1 MQAMFTYSDECVTLT
16 CLSDSDKKKEVLM
29 VKRDRLRRFTAAF
42 MASCLAM
49 GSIILPAISSY
60 ANDTNVVVGTSIQSE
75 TETTDNAVQKAS
87 TIDADKEIHT
97 VTDTGYKSDGDEEQ
111 NGYDEN
117 LDNITEP
124 GKGYREVED
133 DSIGDPA
140 MLNVS
145 DNGEV
150 SADRAVS
157 YPSSYKTAN
166 LPAIRNQ
173 GGYGVCWAFSTI
185 SLLEINL
192 LKNKLVSDDIDLSE
206 FHLVNFT
213 YNNVT
218 DPLGGSAGDTTTFL
232 RSSNSVTQNG
242 GDIRMAFNSLMDW
255 EGAVDETLVP
265 YTAEV
270 ASTINT
276 TGLSDDLARKNTK
289 IHLQN
294 YYKVNMTNQTDVKQ
308 AITDY
313 GALSI
318 SYYAYGGHSSNKYY
332 NSSTAGYYCY
342 DSNTGTNHA
351 VTVVGWDDNYSKDN
365 FPTEPEGDGAWIVRN
380 SWGSYF
386 GENGYFYLS
395 YYDKSTKVEGY
406 AVEAQT
412 SDNYDNNYQYDG
424 TGWFSYMGYSGYG
437 GTNKYANVF
446 TAKANESK
454 AENIE
459 AVSFEDYSSAG
470 CKYNISIYTNL
481 TDVSDPESGTLEC
494 TQSGQTTF
502 DGAYTIKLNNPVYV
516 EDGTTFSV
524 VVELISSTNNG
535 PYMVSDT
542 TYNGSWFSCES
553 AALENQSYIYR
564 PYDRSW
570 VDYGKR
576 ENKNFRIKAYTDN
589 SDIKTVAVESVSLD
603 KTEAVLK
610 EKETV
615 KLNATVL
622 PENADNKNVH
632 FTSDNDA
639 VAAVD
644 DNGLVTALSSGEAVI
659 TVITEDGKK
668 TAKCKITVEKE
679 IIQLKTITIT
689 NAPAELEKG
698 AQVQLGIK
706 YIPDNTTQSKSV
718 EWKTSDASVA
728 VVSSTG
734 LVTAKKTGT
743 VTITAVSK
751 ADSSIQS
758 KVTIKVLS
766 HITDV
771 TVTGPSGTL
780 YTDTKYKFT
789 AKITPDDTTDNKT
802 VIWSV
807 SDSNIAQIAKDGT
820 LSFKK
825 AGTVDVIATVKA
837 TSSNTVIKKLTVTG
851 VKRVINVSSVALD
864 KTTVNLKKEET
875 VKLNATIAPADAD
888 NKEVTY
894 TSSNSAV
901 AKVDNTGLVT
911 ALSSGEAVIT
921 VTTKDGSKTASCK
934 VTVAKD
940 IINLTGIQI
949 TNAPA
954 ELEKGAKV
962 QLGIKYIPDNTTQ
975 SKSVEWKSSDTS
987 VAVVSSTGL
996 VTAKKTGTVTI
1007 TAVSKE
1013 SLKSSAVTIKVLS
1026 HITDVT
1032 VTGPSGTLYTD
1043 TKYKFTAKI
1052 TPDDT
1057 TDNKTVIWSVSD
1069 SNIAQIA
1076 KDGTLSFK
1084 KAGTVDVI
1092 ATVKATSSNTVIK
1105 KLTVTGVKRVINV
1118 SSVALDKTTVNL
1130 KKEETVKLNATIAP
1144 ADADNKEVTY
1154 TSSNSAVAKVDNT
1167 GLVTA
1172 LSSGE
1177 AVITVTTKDGSKTAS
1192 CKVTVAK
1199 EIEPLAITV
1208 TSKISGND
1216 YTFTANATGG
1226 NKDYTYKFIVYN
1238 RTTNSWGLVQSFGT
1252 ANTCVWKKGSVGVR
1266 DFYVDVKDSNGT
1278 VVRSR
1283 AMTITINTEITPKP
1297 VITSSASEVKVGD
1310 KITLKVSSGD
1320 STCSYKVIVYNKSTN
1335 QWGKIQD
1342 FGKNTTINWTA
1353 GSVGDREFYVDVKDA
1368 KGKVTRSKAV
1378 QVKVASRI
1386 IINTNVTNTNGTY
1399 TFTASVP
1406 GTTKFTYKFIVY
1418 NKTTKHWGLVQNFS
1432 NKNVCTWKAG
1442 SVGDRVFYID
1452 VKDAEGKVTRSA
1464 PINVNIR

>member
-16 CLSDSDKKKEVLM
+16 CLSDSDKKKEVHM

-270 ASTINT
+270 AGTINT

-318 SYYAYGGHSSNKYY
+318 SYYAYGGSSSNKYY

-542 TYNGSWFSCES
+542 TYNGSWFNCES

-639 VAAVD
+639 VATVD

-807 SDSNIAQIAKDGT
+807 SDSNIAQIATDGT
-820 LSFKK
+820 LIFKK

-864 KTTVNLKKEET
+864 KATVNLKKGET

-911 ALSSGEAVIT
+911 A
-921 VTTKDGSKTASCK
+921 
-934 VTVAKD
+934 
-940 IINLTGIQI
+940 
-949 TNAPA
+949 
-954 ELEKGAKV
+954 
-962 QLGIKYIPDNTTQ
+962 
-975 SKSVEWKSSDTS
+975 
-987 VAVVSSTGL
+987 
-996 VTAKKTGTVTI
+996 
-1007 TAVSKE
+1007 
-1013 SLKSSAVTIKVLS
+1013 
-1026 HITDVT
+1026 
-1032 VTGPSGTLYTD
+1032 
-1043 TKYKFTAKI
+1043 
-1052 TPDDT
+1052 
-1057 TDNKTVIWSVSD
+1057 
-1069 SNIAQIA
+1069 IA
-1076 KDGTLSFK
+1076 
-1084 KAGTVDVI
+1084 
-1092 ATVKATSSNTVIK
+1092 
-1105 KLTVTGVKRVINV
+1105 
-1118 SSVALDKTTVNL
+1118 
-1130 KKEETVKLNATIAP
+1130 
-1144 ADADNKEVTY
+1144 
-1154 TSSNSAVAKVDNT
+1154 
-1167 GLVTA
+1167 
-1172 LSSGE
+1172 SGE

-1199 EIEPLAITV
+1199 ETEPLAITV

-1238 RTTNSWGLVQSFGT
+1238 RTTNSWGLVQAFGT
-1252 ANTCVWKKGSVGVR
+1252 ANTCVWKKGSAGVR

>member
-16 CLSDSDKKKEVLM
+16 CLSDSEKKKEVHM

-133 DSIGDPA
+133 NSIGDPA

-166 LPAIRNQ
+166 LPAIRDQ

-270 ASTINT
+270 AGTINT

-318 SYYAYGGHSSNKYY
+318 SYYAYGGDASNKYY

-365 FPTEPEGDGAWIVRN
+365 FPTKPEGDGAWIVRN

-395 YYDKSTKVEGY
+395 YYDKSTRVEGY

-481 TDVSDPESGTLEC
+481 TDVLDPESGMLEC
-494 TQSGQTTF
+494 TQSGHTTF

-542 TYNGSWFSCES
+542 TYNGGWFSCES

-564 PYDRSW
+564 PYDSSW
-570 VDYGKR
+570 VDYGKK
-576 ENKNFRIKAYTDN
+576 ENKNFRIKAYTDD

-610 EKETV
+610 ENETV

-639 VAAVD
+639 VATVD
-644 DNGLVTALSSGEAVI
+644 DNGLVTALSSGETVI

-789 AKITPDDTTDNKT
+789 AKITPDDTTDNKA

-807 SDSNIAQIAKDGT
+807 SDSNIAQIATDGT

-837 TSSNTVIKKLTVTG
+837 TSSNTIIKKLTVTG
-851 VKRVINVSSVALD
+851 VKRVINVRSVALD
-864 KTTVNLKKEET
+864 KTTVNLKKGET
-875 VKLNATIAPADAD
+875 VKLNATVAPADAD

-911 ALSSGEAVIT
+911 A
-921 VTTKDGSKTASCK
+921 
-934 VTVAKD
+934 
-940 IINLTGIQI
+940 
-949 TNAPA
+949 
-954 ELEKGAKV
+954 
-962 QLGIKYIPDNTTQ
+962 
-975 SKSVEWKSSDTS
+975 
-987 VAVVSSTGL
+987 
-996 VTAKKTGTVTI
+996 
-1007 TAVSKE
+1007 
-1013 SLKSSAVTIKVLS
+1013 
-1026 HITDVT
+1026 
-1032 VTGPSGTLYTD
+1032 
-1043 TKYKFTAKI
+1043 
-1052 TPDDT
+1052 
-1057 TDNKTVIWSVSD
+1057 
-1069 SNIAQIA
+1069 
-1076 KDGTLSFK
+1076 
-1084 KAGTVDVI
+1084 
-1092 ATVKATSSNTVIK
+1092 
-1105 KLTVTGVKRVINV
+1105 
-1118 SSVALDKTTVNL
+1118 
-1130 KKEETVKLNATIAP
+1130 IAP
-1144 ADADNKEVTY
+1144 GD
-1154 TSSNSAVAKVDNT
+1154 
-1167 GLVTA
+1167 
-1172 LSSGE
+1172 

-1199 EIEPLAITV
+1199 ETEPLAITV

-1238 RTTNSWGLVQSFGT
+1238 RTTNSWGLVQAFGT

-1378 QVKVASRI
+1378 QVKVASKI

>member
-1 MQAMFTYSDECVTLT
+1 MFTYSDECVTLT
-16 CLSDSDKKKEVLM
+16 CLSDSEKKKEVHM

-75 TETTDNAVQKAS
+75 KETTDNAVQKAS
-87 TIDADKEIHT
+87 TIDD
-97 VTDTGYKSDGDEEQ
+97 
-111 NGYDEN
+111 
-117 LDNITEP
+117 ITEP

-270 ASTINT
+270 AGTINT

-318 SYYAYGGHSSNKYY
+318 SYYAYGGSSSNKYY

-446 TAKANESK
+446 TAKSNESK

-542 TYNGSWFSCES
+542 TYNGSWFNCES

-639 VAAVD
+639 VATVD

-789 AKITPDDTTDNKT
+789 AKITPDDTTDNRT

-820 LSFKK
+820 LIFKK

-864 KTTVNLKKEET
+864 KTTVNLKKGET
-875 VKLNATIAPADAD
+875 VKLNAT
-888 NKEVTY
+888 V
-894 TSSNSAV
+894 
-901 AKVDNTGLVT
+901 
-911 ALSSGEAVIT
+911 
-921 VTTKDGSKTASCK
+921 
-934 VTVAKD
+934 
-940 IINLTGIQI
+940 
-949 TNAPA
+949 
-954 ELEKGAKV
+954 
-962 QLGIKYIPDNTTQ
+962 
-975 SKSVEWKSSDTS
+975 
-987 VAVVSSTGL
+987 
-996 VTAKKTGTVTI
+996 
-1007 TAVSKE
+1007 
-1013 SLKSSAVTIKVLS
+1013 
-1026 HITDVT
+1026 
-1032 VTGPSGTLYTD
+1032 
-1043 TKYKFTAKI
+1043 
-1052 TPDDT
+1052 
-1057 TDNKTVIWSVSD
+1057 
-1069 SNIAQIA
+1069 
-1076 KDGTLSFK
+1076 
-1084 KAGTVDVI
+1084 
-1092 ATVKATSSNTVIK
+1092 
-1105 KLTVTGVKRVINV
+1105 
-1118 SSVALDKTTVNL
+1118 
-1130 KKEETVKLNATIAP
+1130 AP

-1199 EIEPLAITV
+1199 ETEPLAITV

-1238 RTTNSWGLVQSFGT
+1238 RTTNSWGLVQAFGT

-1386 IINTNVTNTNGTY
+1386 IINTNVTNTNVTNTNGTY

>member
-807 SDSNIAQIAKDGT
+807 SDSNIAQIATDGT

-864 KTTVNLKKEET
+864 KTTVNLKKGET
-875 VKLNATIAPADAD
+875 VKLNAT
-888 NKEVTY
+888 V
-894 TSSNSAV
+894 
-901 AKVDNTGLVT
+901 
-911 ALSSGEAVIT
+911 
-921 VTTKDGSKTASCK
+921 
-934 VTVAKD
+934 
-940 IINLTGIQI
+940 
-949 TNAPA
+949 
-954 ELEKGAKV
+954 
-962 QLGIKYIPDNTTQ
+962 
-975 SKSVEWKSSDTS
+975 
-987 VAVVSSTGL
+987 
-996 VTAKKTGTVTI
+996 
-1007 TAVSKE
+1007 
-1013 SLKSSAVTIKVLS
+1013 
-1026 HITDVT
+1026 
-1032 VTGPSGTLYTD
+1032 
-1043 TKYKFTAKI
+1043 
-1052 TPDDT
+1052 
-1057 TDNKTVIWSVSD
+1057 
-1069 SNIAQIA
+1069 
-1076 KDGTLSFK
+1076 
-1084 KAGTVDVI
+1084 
-1092 ATVKATSSNTVIK
+1092 
-1105 KLTVTGVKRVINV
+1105 
-1118 SSVALDKTTVNL
+1118 
-1130 KKEETVKLNATIAP
+1130 AP

-1278 VVRSR
+1278 VVRSK
-1283 AMTITINTEITPKP
+1283 AMTVTINTQITPKP

-1310 KITLKVSSGD
+1310 KITLKVSSVD

-1406 GTTKFTYKFIVY
+1406 GTTRFTYKFIVY

>member
-1 MQAMFTYSDECVTLT
+1 MQAMFTHSDECVTLT

-111 NGYDEN
+111 NGYDES

-150 SADRAVS
+150 SADRTVS

-218 DPLGGSAGDTTTFL
+218 DPLGGSVGDTTTFL

-265 YTAEV
+265 NTAEV
-270 ASTINT
+270 AGTINT

-318 SYYAYGGHSSNKYY
+318 SYYAYGGSSSNKYY

-564 PYDRSW
+564 PYDSSW

-639 VAAVD
+639 VATVD

-668 TAKCKITVEKE
+668 TAQCKITVEKE

-689 NAPAELEKG
+689 NAPEELEKG

-807 SDSNIAQIAKDGT
+807 SDSNIAQIATDGT

-864 KTTVNLKKEET
+864 KTTVNLKKGET

-911 ALSSGEAVIT
+911 A
-921 VTTKDGSKTASCK
+921 
-934 VTVAKD
+934 
-940 IINLTGIQI
+940 
-949 TNAPA
+949 
-954 ELEKGAKV
+954 
-962 QLGIKYIPDNTTQ
+962 
-975 SKSVEWKSSDTS
+975 
-987 VAVVSSTGL
+987 
-996 VTAKKTGTVTI
+996 
-1007 TAVSKE
+1007 
-1013 SLKSSAVTIKVLS
+1013 
-1026 HITDVT
+1026 
-1032 VTGPSGTLYTD
+1032 
-1043 TKYKFTAKI
+1043 
-1052 TPDDT
+1052 
-1057 TDNKTVIWSVSD
+1057 
-1069 SNIAQIA
+1069 IA
-1076 KDGTLSFK
+1076 
-1084 KAGTVDVI
+1084 
-1092 ATVKATSSNTVIK
+1092 
-1105 KLTVTGVKRVINV
+1105 
-1118 SSVALDKTTVNL
+1118 
-1130 KKEETVKLNATIAP
+1130 
-1144 ADADNKEVTY
+1144 
-1154 TSSNSAVAKVDNT
+1154 
-1167 GLVTA
+1167 
-1172 LSSGE
+1172 SGE

-1199 EIEPLAITV
+1199 ETEPLAITV

-1238 RTTNSWGLVQSFGT
+1238 RTTNSWGLVQAFGT

>member
-1 MQAMFTYSDECVTLT
+1 MFTYNHECSHECVTLT
-16 CLSDSDKKKEVLM
+16 CLSDSDKKKEVHM

-87 TIDADKEIHT
+87 TIDD
-97 VTDTGYKSDGDEEQ
+97 
-111 NGYDEN
+111 
-117 LDNITEP
+117 ITEP

-318 SYYAYGGHSSNKYY
+318 SYYAYGGSSSNKYY

-365 FPTEPEGDGAWIVRN
+365 FPTKPEGDGAWIVRN

-395 YYDKSTKVEGY
+395 YYDKSTRVEGY

-564 PYDRSW
+564 PYDSSW

-639 VAAVD
+639 VATVD

-718 EWKTSDASVA
+718 EWKSSDASVA

-807 SDSNIAQIAKDGT
+807 SDSNIAQIATDGT

-837 TSSNTVIKKLTVTG
+837 TSTNTVIKKLTVTG

-864 KTTVNLKKEET
+864 KTTVNLKKGET
-875 VKLNATIAPADAD
+875 VKLNATVAPADAD

-911 ALSSGEAVIT
+911 AVSSGEAVIT
-921 VTTKDGSKTASCK
+921 VTTKDGSKTA
-934 VTVAKD
+934 T
-940 IINLTGIQI
+940 
-949 TNAPA
+949 
-954 ELEKGAKV
+954 
-962 QLGIKYIPDNTTQ
+962 
-975 SKSVEWKSSDTS
+975 
-987 VAVVSSTGL
+987 
-996 VTAKKTGTVTI
+996 
-1007 TAVSKE
+1007 
-1013 SLKSSAVTIKVLS
+1013 
-1026 HITDVT
+1026 
-1032 VTGPSGTLYTD
+1032 
-1043 TKYKFTAKI
+1043 
-1052 TPDDT
+1052 
-1057 TDNKTVIWSVSD
+1057 
-1069 SNIAQIA
+1069 
-1076 KDGTLSFK
+1076 
-1084 KAGTVDVI
+1084 
-1092 ATVKATSSNTVIK
+1092 
-1105 KLTVTGVKRVINV
+1105 
-1118 SSVALDKTTVNL
+1118 
-1130 KKEETVKLNATIAP
+1130 
-1144 ADADNKEVTY
+1144 
-1154 TSSNSAVAKVDNT
+1154 
-1167 GLVTA
+1167 
-1172 LSSGE
+1172 
-1177 AVITVTTKDGSKTAS
+1177 

-1199 EIEPLAITV
+1199 ETEPLAITV

-1238 RTTNSWGLVQSFGT
+1238 RTTNSWGLVQAFGT

-1310 KITLKVSSGD
+1310 KITLKVSSRD

>member
-75 TETTDNAVQKAS
+75 TEATDNAVQKTS

-111 NGYDEN
+111 NGYDES

-270 ASTINT
+270 AGTINT

-318 SYYAYGGHSSNKYY
+318 SYYAYGGDASNKYY

-542 TYNGSWFSCES
+542 TYNGSWFNCES

-564 PYDRSW
+564 PYDSSW

-639 VAAVD
+639 VATVD
-644 DNGLVTALSSGEAVI
+644 DN
-659 TVITEDGKK
+659 
-668 TAKCKITVEKE
+668 
-679 IIQLKTITIT
+679 
-689 NAPAELEKG
+689 
-698 AQVQLGIK
+698 
-706 YIPDNTTQSKSV
+706 
-718 EWKTSDASVA
+718 
-728 VVSSTG
+728 
-734 LVTAKKTGT
+734 
-743 VTITAVSK
+743 
-751 ADSSIQS
+751 
-758 KVTIKVLS
+758 
-766 HITDV
+766 
-771 TVTGPSGTL
+771 
-780 YTDTKYKFT
+780 
-789 AKITPDDTTDNKT
+789 
-802 VIWSV
+802 
-807 SDSNIAQIAKDGT
+807 
-820 LSFKK
+820 
-825 AGTVDVIATVKA
+825 
-837 TSSNTVIKKLTVTG
+837 
-851 VKRVINVSSVALD
+851 
-864 KTTVNLKKEET
+864 
-875 VKLNATIAPADAD
+875 
-888 NKEVTY
+888 
-894 TSSNSAV
+894 
-901 AKVDNTGLVT
+901 
-911 ALSSGEAVIT
+911 
-921 VTTKDGSKTASCK
+921 
-934 VTVAKD
+934 
-940 IINLTGIQI
+940 
-949 TNAPA
+949 
-954 ELEKGAKV
+954 
-962 QLGIKYIPDNTTQ
+962 
-975 SKSVEWKSSDTS
+975 
-987 VAVVSSTGL
+987 
-996 VTAKKTGTVTI
+996 
-1007 TAVSKE
+1007 
-1013 SLKSSAVTIKVLS
+1013 
-1026 HITDVT
+1026 
-1032 VTGPSGTLYTD
+1032 
-1043 TKYKFTAKI
+1043 
-1052 TPDDT
+1052 
-1057 TDNKTVIWSVSD
+1057 
-1069 SNIAQIA
+1069 
-1076 KDGTLSFK
+1076 
-1084 KAGTVDVI
+1084 
-1092 ATVKATSSNTVIK
+1092 
-1105 KLTVTGVKRVINV
+1105 
-1118 SSVALDKTTVNL
+1118 
-1130 KKEETVKLNATIAP
+1130 
-1144 ADADNKEVTY
+1144 
-1154 TSSNSAVAKVDNT
+1154 

-1199 EIEPLAITV
+1199 ETEPLAITV

-1238 RTTNSWGLVQSFGT
+1238 RTTNSWGLVQAFGT
-1252 ANTCVWKKGSVGVR
+1252 SNTCVWKKGSVGVR

>member
-16 CLSDSDKKKEVLM
+16 CLSDSDKKKEVHM

-49 GSIILPAISSY
+49 GSIVLPAISSY

-111 NGYDEN
+111 NEYDES

-270 ASTINT
+270 AGTINT

-318 SYYAYGGHSSNKYY
+318 SYYAYGGSSSNKYY

-494 TQSGQTTF
+494 TQNGQTTF

-542 TYNGSWFSCES
+542 TYNGSWFNCES

-639 VAAVD
+639 VATVD

-668 TAKCKITVEKE
+668 TAQCKITVEKE

-789 AKITPDDTTDNKT
+789 AKITPDDTTDNKA

-807 SDSNIAQIAKDGT
+807 SDSNIAQIATDGT

-837 TSSNTVIKKLTVTG
+837 TSSNTIIKKLTVTG

-864 KTTVNLKKEET
+864 KATVNLKKGET

-911 ALSSGEAVIT
+911 A
-921 VTTKDGSKTASCK
+921 
-934 VTVAKD
+934 
-940 IINLTGIQI
+940 
-949 TNAPA
+949 
-954 ELEKGAKV
+954 
-962 QLGIKYIPDNTTQ
+962 
-975 SKSVEWKSSDTS
+975 
-987 VAVVSSTGL
+987 
-996 VTAKKTGTVTI
+996 
-1007 TAVSKE
+1007 
-1013 SLKSSAVTIKVLS
+1013 
-1026 HITDVT
+1026 
-1032 VTGPSGTLYTD
+1032 
-1043 TKYKFTAKI
+1043 
-1052 TPDDT
+1052 
-1057 TDNKTVIWSVSD
+1057 
-1069 SNIAQIA
+1069 IA
-1076 KDGTLSFK
+1076 
-1084 KAGTVDVI
+1084 
-1092 ATVKATSSNTVIK
+1092 
-1105 KLTVTGVKRVINV
+1105 
-1118 SSVALDKTTVNL
+1118 
-1130 KKEETVKLNATIAP
+1130 
-1144 ADADNKEVTY
+1144 
-1154 TSSNSAVAKVDNT
+1154 
-1167 GLVTA
+1167 
-1172 LSSGE
+1172 SGE

-1199 EIEPLAITV
+1199 ETEPLAITV

-1238 RTTNSWGLVQSFGT
+1238 RTTNSWGLVQAFGT

-1418 NKTTKHWGLVQNFS
+1418 NKTTKHWGLVQSFS

>member
-1 MQAMFTYSDECVTLT
+1 
-16 CLSDSDKKKEVLM
+16 M

-111 NGYDEN
+111 NGYDES

-133 DSIGDPA
+133 DSIGGPA

-185 SLLEINL
+185 SLLEINI

-270 ASTINT
+270 AGTINT

-481 TDVSDPESGTLEC
+481 TDASDPESGTLEC

-706 YIPDNTTQSKSV
+706 YIPDNTTQAKSV

-734 LVTAKKTGT
+734 LVTAKRTGT

-780 YTDTKYKFT
+780 YTDAKYKFT

-807 SDSNIAQIAKDGT
+807 SDSNIAQIATDGT

-837 TSSNTVIKKLTVTG
+837 TLSNTVIKKLTVTG

-864 KTTVNLKKEET
+864 KTTVNLKKGET
-875 VKLNATIAPADAD
+875 VKLNATVAPADAD

-934 VTVAKD
+934 V
-940 IINLTGIQI
+940 
-949 TNAPA
+949 
-954 ELEKGAKV
+954 
-962 QLGIKYIPDNTTQ
+962 
-975 SKSVEWKSSDTS
+975 
-987 VAVVSSTGL
+987 
-996 VTAKKTGTVTI
+996 
-1007 TAVSKE
+1007 
-1013 SLKSSAVTIKVLS
+1013 
-1026 HITDVT
+1026 
-1032 VTGPSGTLYTD
+1032 
-1043 TKYKFTAKI
+1043 
-1052 TPDDT
+1052 
-1057 TDNKTVIWSVSD
+1057 
-1069 SNIAQIA
+1069 
-1076 KDGTLSFK
+1076 
-1084 KAGTVDVI
+1084 
-1092 ATVKATSSNTVIK
+1092 
-1105 KLTVTGVKRVINV
+1105 
-1118 SSVALDKTTVNL
+1118 
-1130 KKEETVKLNATIAP
+1130 
-1144 ADADNKEVTY
+1144 
-1154 TSSNSAVAKVDNT
+1154 AVAKET
-1167 GLVTA
+1167 
-1172 LSSGE
+1172 
-1177 AVITVTTKDGSKTAS
+1177 
-1192 CKVTVAK
+1192 
-1199 EIEPLAITV
+1199 EPLAITV

-1238 RTTNSWGLVQSFGT
+1238 RTTNSWGLVQAFGT

-1278 VVRSR
+1278 VVRSK
-1283 AMTITINTEITPKP
+1283 AMTVTINTQITPKP

-1406 GTTKFTYKFIVY
+1406 GTTRFTYKFIVY

>member
-16 CLSDSDKKKEVLM
+16 CLSDSDKKKEVHM

-270 ASTINT
+270 AGTINT

-318 SYYAYGGHSSNKYY
+318 SYYAYGGSSSNKYY

-542 TYNGSWFSCES
+542 TYNGSWFNCES

-639 VAAVD
+639 VATVD

-807 SDSNIAQIAKDGT
+807 SDSNIAQIATDGT

-837 TSSNTVIKKLTVTG
+837 TSSNTIIKKLTVTG

-864 KTTVNLKKEET
+864 KATVNLKKGET

-911 ALSSGEAVIT
+911 A
-921 VTTKDGSKTASCK
+921 
-934 VTVAKD
+934 
-940 IINLTGIQI
+940 
-949 TNAPA
+949 
-954 ELEKGAKV
+954 
-962 QLGIKYIPDNTTQ
+962 
-975 SKSVEWKSSDTS
+975 
-987 VAVVSSTGL
+987 
-996 VTAKKTGTVTI
+996 
-1007 TAVSKE
+1007 
-1013 SLKSSAVTIKVLS
+1013 
-1026 HITDVT
+1026 
-1032 VTGPSGTLYTD
+1032 
-1043 TKYKFTAKI
+1043 
-1052 TPDDT
+1052 
-1057 TDNKTVIWSVSD
+1057 
-1069 SNIAQIA
+1069 IA
-1076 KDGTLSFK
+1076 
-1084 KAGTVDVI
+1084 
-1092 ATVKATSSNTVIK
+1092 
-1105 KLTVTGVKRVINV
+1105 
-1118 SSVALDKTTVNL
+1118 
-1130 KKEETVKLNATIAP
+1130 
-1144 ADADNKEVTY
+1144 
-1154 TSSNSAVAKVDNT
+1154 
-1167 GLVTA
+1167 
-1172 LSSGE
+1172 SGE

-1199 EIEPLAITV
+1199 ETEPLAITV

-1238 RTTNSWGLVQSFGT
+1238 RTTNSWGLVQAFGT

>member
-1 MQAMFTYSDECVTLT
+1 
-16 CLSDSDKKKEVLM
+16 M

-111 NGYDEN
+111 NGYDES

-157 YPSSYKTAN
+157 YPSAYKTAN

-270 ASTINT
+270 AGTINT

-365 FPTEPEGDGAWIVRN
+365 FPTKPEGDGAWIVRN

-807 SDSNIAQIAKDGT
+807 SDSNIAQIATDGT

-864 KTTVNLKKEET
+864 KTTVNLKKGET
-875 VKLNATIAPADAD
+875 VKLNATVAPADAD

-934 VTVAKD
+934 V
-940 IINLTGIQI
+940 
-949 TNAPA
+949 
-954 ELEKGAKV
+954 
-962 QLGIKYIPDNTTQ
+962 
-975 SKSVEWKSSDTS
+975 
-987 VAVVSSTGL
+987 
-996 VTAKKTGTVTI
+996 
-1007 TAVSKE
+1007 
-1013 SLKSSAVTIKVLS
+1013 
-1026 HITDVT
+1026 
-1032 VTGPSGTLYTD
+1032 
-1043 TKYKFTAKI
+1043 
-1052 TPDDT
+1052 
-1057 TDNKTVIWSVSD
+1057 
-1069 SNIAQIA
+1069 
-1076 KDGTLSFK
+1076 
-1084 KAGTVDVI
+1084 
-1092 ATVKATSSNTVIK
+1092 
-1105 KLTVTGVKRVINV
+1105 
-1118 SSVALDKTTVNL
+1118 
-1130 KKEETVKLNATIAP
+1130 
-1144 ADADNKEVTY
+1144 
-1154 TSSNSAVAKVDNT
+1154 AVAKET
-1167 GLVTA
+1167 
-1172 LSSGE
+1172 
-1177 AVITVTTKDGSKTAS
+1177 
-1192 CKVTVAK
+1192 
-1199 EIEPLAITV
+1199 EPLAITV

-1238 RTTNSWGLVQSFGT
+1238 RTTNSWGLVQAFGT

-1278 VVRSR
+1278 VVRSK
-1283 AMTITINTEITPKP
+1283 AMTVTINTQITPKP

-1406 GTTKFTYKFIVY
+1406 GTTRFTYKFIVY

>member
-29 VKRDRLRRFTAAF
+29 VKRDRLRKFTAAF

-49 GSIILPAISSY
+49 GSIILPEISSY

-75 TETTDNAVQKAS
+75 TETTDNAVQKTS

-111 NGYDEN
+111 NGYDES

-270 ASTINT
+270 AGTINT

-318 SYYAYGGHSSNKYY
+318 SYYAYGGSSSNKYY

-494 TQSGQTTF
+494 TQNGQTTF

-542 TYNGSWFSCES
+542 TYNGSWFNCES

-564 PYDRSW
+564 PYDSSW

-639 VAAVD
+639 VATVD
-644 DNGLVTALSSGEAVI
+644 DNGLVTALSSGETVI

-758 KVTIKVLS
+758 KVTIKILS

-807 SDSNIAQIAKDGT
+807 SDSNIAQIATDGT

-837 TSSNTVIKKLTVTG
+837 TLSNTVIKKLTVTG

-864 KTTVNLKKEET
+864 KTTVNLKKGET
-875 VKLNATIAPADAD
+875 VKLNATVAPADAD

-934 VTVAKD
+934 V
-940 IINLTGIQI
+940 
-949 TNAPA
+949 
-954 ELEKGAKV
+954 
-962 QLGIKYIPDNTTQ
+962 
-975 SKSVEWKSSDTS
+975 
-987 VAVVSSTGL
+987 
-996 VTAKKTGTVTI
+996 
-1007 TAVSKE
+1007 
-1013 SLKSSAVTIKVLS
+1013 
-1026 HITDVT
+1026 
-1032 VTGPSGTLYTD
+1032 
-1043 TKYKFTAKI
+1043 
-1052 TPDDT
+1052 
-1057 TDNKTVIWSVSD
+1057 
-1069 SNIAQIA
+1069 
-1076 KDGTLSFK
+1076 
-1084 KAGTVDVI
+1084 
-1092 ATVKATSSNTVIK
+1092 
-1105 KLTVTGVKRVINV
+1105 
-1118 SSVALDKTTVNL
+1118 
-1130 KKEETVKLNATIAP
+1130 
-1144 ADADNKEVTY
+1144 
-1154 TSSNSAVAKVDNT
+1154 AVAKET
-1167 GLVTA
+1167 
-1172 LSSGE
+1172 
-1177 AVITVTTKDGSKTAS
+1177 
-1192 CKVTVAK
+1192 
-1199 EIEPLAITV
+1199 EPLAITV

-1238 RTTNSWGLVQSFGT
+1238 RTTNSWGLVQAFGT

>member
-1 MQAMFTYSDECVTLT
+1 
-16 CLSDSDKKKEVLM
+16 M

-75 TETTDNAVQKAS
+75 TETTDNEVQKAS
-87 TIDADKEIHT
+87 TIDD
-97 VTDTGYKSDGDEEQ
+97 
-111 NGYDEN
+111 
-117 LDNITEP
+117 ITEP

-173 GGYGVCWAFSTI
+173 VGYGVCWAFSTI

-192 LKNKLVSDDIDLSE
+192 LKNKLVADDIDLSE

-446 TAKANESK
+446 TAKANKSK

-751 ADSSIQS
+751 
-758 KVTIKVLS
+758 
-766 HITDV
+766 
-771 TVTGPSGTL
+771 
-780 YTDTKYKFT
+780 
-789 AKITPDDTTDNKT
+789 
-802 VIWSV
+802 
-807 SDSNIAQIAKDGT
+807 
-820 LSFKK
+820 
-825 AGTVDVIATVKA
+825 
-837 TSSNTVIKKLTVTG
+837 
-851 VKRVINVSSVALD
+851 
-864 KTTVNLKKEET
+864 
-875 VKLNATIAPADAD
+875 
-888 NKEVTY
+888 
-894 TSSNSAV
+894 
-901 AKVDNTGLVT
+901 
-911 ALSSGEAVIT
+911 
-921 VTTKDGSKTASCK
+921 
-934 VTVAKD
+934 
-940 IINLTGIQI
+940 
-949 TNAPA
+949 
-954 ELEKGAKV
+954 
-962 QLGIKYIPDNTTQ
+962 
-975 SKSVEWKSSDTS
+975 
-987 VAVVSSTGL
+987 
-996 VTAKKTGTVTI
+996 
-1007 TAVSKE
+1007 E

-1076 KDGTLSFK
+1076 TDGTLSFK

-1130 KKEETVKLNATIAP
+1130 KKGETVKLNATVAP

-1192 CKVTVAK
+1192 CKVAVAK
-1199 EIEPLAITV
+1199 ETEPLAITV

-1238 RTTNSWGLVQSFGT
+1238 RTTNSWGLVQAFGT

-1278 VVRSR
+1278 VVRSK
-1283 AMTITINTEITPKP
+1283 AMTVTINTQITPKP

-1406 GTTKFTYKFIVY
+1406 GTTRFTYKFIVY

>member
-75 TETTDNAVQKAS
+75 TETTDNAVQKTS

-111 NGYDEN
+111 NGYDES

-270 ASTINT
+270 AGTINT

-318 SYYAYGGHSSNKYY
+318 SYYAYGGSSSNKYY

-542 TYNGSWFSCES
+542 TYNGSWFNCES
-553 AALENQSYIYR
+553 ATLENQSYIYR

-639 VAAVD
+639 VATVD

-743 VTITAVSK
+743 VTITAVSR

-789 AKITPDDTTDNKT
+789 AKITPDDTTDNKA

-807 SDSNIAQIAKDGT
+807 SDSNIAQIATDGT

-851 VKRVINVSSVALD
+851 VKKVINVSSVALD
-864 KTTVNLKKEET
+864 KATVNLKKGET

-911 ALSSGEAVIT
+911 AIASGEAVIT

-934 VTVAKD
+934 V
-940 IINLTGIQI
+940 I
-949 TNAPA
+949 
-954 ELEKGAKV
+954 
-962 QLGIKYIPDNTTQ
+962 
-975 SKSVEWKSSDTS
+975 
-987 VAVVSSTGL
+987 
-996 VTAKKTGTVTI
+996 
-1007 TAVSKE
+1007 
-1013 SLKSSAVTIKVLS
+1013 
-1026 HITDVT
+1026 
-1032 VTGPSGTLYTD
+1032 
-1043 TKYKFTAKI
+1043 
-1052 TPDDT
+1052 
-1057 TDNKTVIWSVSD
+1057 
-1069 SNIAQIA
+1069 
-1076 KDGTLSFK
+1076 
-1084 KAGTVDVI
+1084 
-1092 ATVKATSSNTVIK
+1092 
-1105 KLTVTGVKRVINV
+1105 
-1118 SSVALDKTTVNL
+1118 
-1130 KKEETVKLNATIAP
+1130 
-1144 ADADNKEVTY
+1144 
-1154 TSSNSAVAKVDNT
+1154 
-1167 GLVTA
+1167 
-1172 LSSGE
+1172 
-1177 AVITVTTKDGSKTAS
+1177 
-1192 CKVTVAK
+1192 VAK
-1199 EIEPLAITV
+1199 ETEPLAITV

-1238 RTTNSWGLVQSFGT
+1238 RTTNSWGLVQAFGT

>member
-16 CLSDSDKKKEVLM
+16 CLSDSDKKKEVHM

-270 ASTINT
+270 AGTINT

-318 SYYAYGGHSSNKYY
+318 SYYAYGGSSSNKYY

-542 TYNGSWFSCES
+542 TYNGSWFNCES

-639 VAAVD
+639 VATVD

-789 AKITPDDTTDNKT
+789 AKITPDDTTDNRT

-820 LSFKK
+820 LIFKK

-864 KTTVNLKKEET
+864 KTTVNLKKGET
-875 VKLNATIAPADAD
+875 VKLNAT
-888 NKEVTY
+888 V
-894 TSSNSAV
+894 
-901 AKVDNTGLVT
+901 
-911 ALSSGEAVIT
+911 
-921 VTTKDGSKTASCK
+921 
-934 VTVAKD
+934 
-940 IINLTGIQI
+940 
-949 TNAPA
+949 
-954 ELEKGAKV
+954 
-962 QLGIKYIPDNTTQ
+962 
-975 SKSVEWKSSDTS
+975 
-987 VAVVSSTGL
+987 
-996 VTAKKTGTVTI
+996 
-1007 TAVSKE
+1007 
-1013 SLKSSAVTIKVLS
+1013 
-1026 HITDVT
+1026 
-1032 VTGPSGTLYTD
+1032 
-1043 TKYKFTAKI
+1043 
-1052 TPDDT
+1052 
-1057 TDNKTVIWSVSD
+1057 
-1069 SNIAQIA
+1069 
-1076 KDGTLSFK
+1076 
-1084 KAGTVDVI
+1084 
-1092 ATVKATSSNTVIK
+1092 
-1105 KLTVTGVKRVINV
+1105 
-1118 SSVALDKTTVNL
+1118 
-1130 KKEETVKLNATIAP
+1130 AP

-1199 EIEPLAITV
+1199 ETEPLAITV

-1238 RTTNSWGLVQSFGT
+1238 RTTNSWGLVQAFGT

-1386 IINTNVTNTNGTY
+1386 IINTNVTNTNVTNTNGTY

>member
-16 CLSDSDKKKEVLM
+16 CLSDSDKKKEVHM

-87 TIDADKEIHT
+87 TIDD
-97 VTDTGYKSDGDEEQ
+97 
-111 NGYDEN
+111 
-117 LDNITEP
+117 ITEP

-270 ASTINT
+270 AGTINT

-318 SYYAYGGHSSNKYY
+318 SYYAYGGSSSNKYY

-542 TYNGSWFSCES
+542 TYNGSWFNCES

-639 VAAVD
+639 VATVD

-807 SDSNIAQIAKDGT
+807 SDSNIAQIATDGT
-820 LSFKK
+820 LIFKK

-864 KTTVNLKKEET
+864 KATVNLKKGET

-911 ALSSGEAVIT
+911 A
-921 VTTKDGSKTASCK
+921 
-934 VTVAKD
+934 
-940 IINLTGIQI
+940 
-949 TNAPA
+949 
-954 ELEKGAKV
+954 
-962 QLGIKYIPDNTTQ
+962 
-975 SKSVEWKSSDTS
+975 
-987 VAVVSSTGL
+987 
-996 VTAKKTGTVTI
+996 
-1007 TAVSKE
+1007 
-1013 SLKSSAVTIKVLS
+1013 
-1026 HITDVT
+1026 
-1032 VTGPSGTLYTD
+1032 
-1043 TKYKFTAKI
+1043 
-1052 TPDDT
+1052 
-1057 TDNKTVIWSVSD
+1057 
-1069 SNIAQIA
+1069 IA
-1076 KDGTLSFK
+1076 
-1084 KAGTVDVI
+1084 
-1092 ATVKATSSNTVIK
+1092 
-1105 KLTVTGVKRVINV
+1105 
-1118 SSVALDKTTVNL
+1118 
-1130 KKEETVKLNATIAP
+1130 
-1144 ADADNKEVTY
+1144 
-1154 TSSNSAVAKVDNT
+1154 
-1167 GLVTA
+1167 
-1172 LSSGE
+1172 SGE

-1199 EIEPLAITV
+1199 ETEPLAITV

-1238 RTTNSWGLVQSFGT
+1238 RTTNSWGLVQAFGT
-1252 ANTCVWKKGSVGVR
+1252 ANTCVWKKGSAGVR

>member
-16 CLSDSDKKKEVLM
+16 CLSDSDKKKEVHM

-60 ANDTNVVVGTSIQSE
+60 ANDKNVVVGTSIQSE
-75 TETTDNAVQKAS
+75 TETTDNAVQKTS

-145 DNGEV
+145 DNGEA

-270 ASTINT
+270 AGTINT

-318 SYYAYGGHSSNKYY
+318 SYYAYGGSSSNKYY

-365 FPTEPEGDGAWIVRN
+365 FPTKPEGDGAWIVRN

-564 PYDRSW
+564 PYDSSW

-639 VAAVD
+639 VATVD

-668 TAKCKITVEKE
+668 TAQCKITVEKE

-864 KTTVNLKKEET
+864 KTTVNLKKGET

-911 ALSSGEAVIT
+911 A
-921 VTTKDGSKTASCK
+921 
-934 VTVAKD
+934 
-940 IINLTGIQI
+940 
-949 TNAPA
+949 
-954 ELEKGAKV
+954 
-962 QLGIKYIPDNTTQ
+962 
-975 SKSVEWKSSDTS
+975 
-987 VAVVSSTGL
+987 
-996 VTAKKTGTVTI
+996 
-1007 TAVSKE
+1007 
-1013 SLKSSAVTIKVLS
+1013 
-1026 HITDVT
+1026 
-1032 VTGPSGTLYTD
+1032 
-1043 TKYKFTAKI
+1043 
-1052 TPDDT
+1052 
-1057 TDNKTVIWSVSD
+1057 
-1069 SNIAQIA
+1069 
-1076 KDGTLSFK
+1076 
-1084 KAGTVDVI
+1084 
-1092 ATVKATSSNTVIK
+1092 
-1105 KLTVTGVKRVINV
+1105 
-1118 SSVALDKTTVNL
+1118 
-1130 KKEETVKLNATIAP
+1130 IAP
-1144 ADADNKEVTY
+1144 GD
-1154 TSSNSAVAKVDNT
+1154 
-1167 GLVTA
+1167 
-1172 LSSGE
+1172 

-1199 EIEPLAITV
+1199 ETEPLAITV

-1238 RTTNSWGLVQSFGT
+1238 RTTNSWGLVQAFGT
-1252 ANTCVWKKGSVGVR
+1252 ANTCVWKKGSAGVR

>member
-16 CLSDSDKKKEVLM
+16 CLSDSDKKKEVHM

-270 ASTINT
+270 AGTINT

-318 SYYAYGGHSSNKYY
+318 SYYAYGGSSSNKYY

-564 PYDRSW
+564 PYDSSW

-639 VAAVD
+639 VATVD

-668 TAKCKITVEKE
+668 TAQCKITVEKE

-689 NAPAELEKG
+689 NAPEELEKG

-807 SDSNIAQIAKDGT
+807 SDSNIAQIATDGT

-864 KTTVNLKKEET
+864 KTTVNLKKGET

-911 ALSSGEAVIT
+911 A
-921 VTTKDGSKTASCK
+921 
-934 VTVAKD
+934 
-940 IINLTGIQI
+940 
-949 TNAPA
+949 
-954 ELEKGAKV
+954 
-962 QLGIKYIPDNTTQ
+962 
-975 SKSVEWKSSDTS
+975 
-987 VAVVSSTGL
+987 
-996 VTAKKTGTVTI
+996 
-1007 TAVSKE
+1007 
-1013 SLKSSAVTIKVLS
+1013 
-1026 HITDVT
+1026 
-1032 VTGPSGTLYTD
+1032 
-1043 TKYKFTAKI
+1043 
-1052 TPDDT
+1052 
-1057 TDNKTVIWSVSD
+1057 
-1069 SNIAQIA
+1069 IA
-1076 KDGTLSFK
+1076 
-1084 KAGTVDVI
+1084 
-1092 ATVKATSSNTVIK
+1092 
-1105 KLTVTGVKRVINV
+1105 
-1118 SSVALDKTTVNL
+1118 
-1130 KKEETVKLNATIAP
+1130 
-1144 ADADNKEVTY
+1144 
-1154 TSSNSAVAKVDNT
+1154 
-1167 GLVTA
+1167 
-1172 LSSGE
+1172 SGE

-1199 EIEPLAITV
+1199 ETEPLAITV

-1238 RTTNSWGLVQSFGT
+1238 RTTNSWGLVQAFGT

>member
-1 MQAMFTYSDECVTLT
+1 
-16 CLSDSDKKKEVLM
+16 M

-75 TETTDNAVQKAS
+75 TETTDNEVQKAS

-97 VTDTGYKSDGDEEQ
+97 VTDTGYKSDGDGEQ
-111 NGYDEN
+111 NGYDES
-117 LDNITEP
+117 LDNITEH

-270 ASTINT
+270 AGTINT

-564 PYDRSW
+564 PYDSSW

-758 KVTIKVLS
+758 KITIKVLS

-802 VIWSV
+802 VTWSV
-807 SDSNIAQIAKDGT
+807 SDSNIAQIATDGT

-837 TSSNTVIKKLTVTG
+837 TSTNTIIKKLTVTG

-864 KTTVNLKKEET
+864 KTTVNLKKGET
-875 VKLNATIAPADAD
+875 VKLNATVAPADAD
-888 NKEVTY
+888 NKGVTY

-934 VTVAKD
+934 V
-940 IINLTGIQI
+940 
-949 TNAPA
+949 
-954 ELEKGAKV
+954 
-962 QLGIKYIPDNTTQ
+962 
-975 SKSVEWKSSDTS
+975 
-987 VAVVSSTGL
+987 
-996 VTAKKTGTVTI
+996 
-1007 TAVSKE
+1007 
-1013 SLKSSAVTIKVLS
+1013 
-1026 HITDVT
+1026 
-1032 VTGPSGTLYTD
+1032 
-1043 TKYKFTAKI
+1043 
-1052 TPDDT
+1052 
-1057 TDNKTVIWSVSD
+1057 
-1069 SNIAQIA
+1069 
-1076 KDGTLSFK
+1076 
-1084 KAGTVDVI
+1084 
-1092 ATVKATSSNTVIK
+1092 
-1105 KLTVTGVKRVINV
+1105 
-1118 SSVALDKTTVNL
+1118 
-1130 KKEETVKLNATIAP
+1130 
-1144 ADADNKEVTY
+1144 
-1154 TSSNSAVAKVDNT
+1154 AVAKET
-1167 GLVTA
+1167 
-1172 LSSGE
+1172 
-1177 AVITVTTKDGSKTAS
+1177 
-1192 CKVTVAK
+1192 
-1199 EIEPLAITV
+1199 EPLAITV

-1238 RTTNSWGLVQSFGT
+1238 RTTNSWGLVQAFGT

-1278 VVRSR
+1278 VVRSK
-1283 AMTITINTEITPKP
+1283 AMTVTINTQITPKP

-1310 KITLKVSSGD
+1310 KITLKVSSVD

-1378 QVKVASRI
+1378 QVKVTSRI

-1406 GTTKFTYKFIVY
+1406 GTTRFTYKFIVY

>member
-87 TIDADKEIHT
+87 TIDD
-97 VTDTGYKSDGDEEQ
+97 
-111 NGYDEN
+111 
-117 LDNITEP
+117 ITEP

-270 ASTINT
+270 AGTINT

-318 SYYAYGGHSSNKYY
+318 SYYAYGGSSSNKYY

-395 YYDKSTKVEGY
+395 YYDKSTRVEGY

-542 TYNGSWFSCES
+542 TYNGGWFSCES

-564 PYDRSW
+564 PYDSSW
-570 VDYGKR
+570 VDYGKK
-576 ENKNFRIKAYTDN
+576 ENKNFRIKAYTDD

-610 EKETV
+610 ENETV

-802 VIWSV
+802 VTWSV
-807 SDSNIAQIAKDGT
+807 SDSNIAQIATDGT

-864 KTTVNLKKEET
+864 KTTVNLKKGET
-875 VKLNATIAPADAD
+875 VKLNAT
-888 NKEVTY
+888 V
-894 TSSNSAV
+894 
-901 AKVDNTGLVT
+901 
-911 ALSSGEAVIT
+911 
-921 VTTKDGSKTASCK
+921 
-934 VTVAKD
+934 
-940 IINLTGIQI
+940 
-949 TNAPA
+949 
-954 ELEKGAKV
+954 
-962 QLGIKYIPDNTTQ
+962 
-975 SKSVEWKSSDTS
+975 
-987 VAVVSSTGL
+987 
-996 VTAKKTGTVTI
+996 
-1007 TAVSKE
+1007 
-1013 SLKSSAVTIKVLS
+1013 
-1026 HITDVT
+1026 
-1032 VTGPSGTLYTD
+1032 
-1043 TKYKFTAKI
+1043 
-1052 TPDDT
+1052 
-1057 TDNKTVIWSVSD
+1057 
-1069 SNIAQIA
+1069 
-1076 KDGTLSFK
+1076 
-1084 KAGTVDVI
+1084 
-1092 ATVKATSSNTVIK
+1092 
-1105 KLTVTGVKRVINV
+1105 
-1118 SSVALDKTTVNL
+1118 
-1130 KKEETVKLNATIAP
+1130 AP

-1199 EIEPLAITV
+1199 ETEPLAITV

-1238 RTTNSWGLVQSFGT
+1238 RTTNSWGLVQAFGT

>member
-16 CLSDSDKKKEVLM
+16 CLSDSDKKKEVHM

-270 ASTINT
+270 AGTINT

-318 SYYAYGGHSSNKYY
+318 SYYAYGGSSSNKYY

-542 TYNGSWFSCES
+542 TYNGSWFNCES

-639 VAAVD
+639 VATVD

-807 SDSNIAQIAKDGT
+807 SDSNIAQIAADGT
-820 LSFKK
+820 LIFKK

-864 KTTVNLKKEET
+864 KATVNLKKGET

-911 ALSSGEAVIT
+911 A
-921 VTTKDGSKTASCK
+921 
-934 VTVAKD
+934 
-940 IINLTGIQI
+940 
-949 TNAPA
+949 
-954 ELEKGAKV
+954 
-962 QLGIKYIPDNTTQ
+962 
-975 SKSVEWKSSDTS
+975 
-987 VAVVSSTGL
+987 
-996 VTAKKTGTVTI
+996 
-1007 TAVSKE
+1007 
-1013 SLKSSAVTIKVLS
+1013 
-1026 HITDVT
+1026 
-1032 VTGPSGTLYTD
+1032 
-1043 TKYKFTAKI
+1043 
-1052 TPDDT
+1052 
-1057 TDNKTVIWSVSD
+1057 
-1069 SNIAQIA
+1069 IA
-1076 KDGTLSFK
+1076 
-1084 KAGTVDVI
+1084 
-1092 ATVKATSSNTVIK
+1092 
-1105 KLTVTGVKRVINV
+1105 
-1118 SSVALDKTTVNL
+1118 
-1130 KKEETVKLNATIAP
+1130 
-1144 ADADNKEVTY
+1144 
-1154 TSSNSAVAKVDNT
+1154 
-1167 GLVTA
+1167 
-1172 LSSGE
+1172 SGE

-1199 EIEPLAITV
+1199 ETEPLAITV

-1238 RTTNSWGLVQSFGT
+1238 RTTNSWGLVQAFGT
-1252 ANTCVWKKGSVGVR
+1252 ANTCVWKKGSAGVR

-1464 PINVNIR
+1464 PINVNKR

>member
-16 CLSDSDKKKEVLM
+16 CLSDSDKKKEVHM

-270 ASTINT
+270 AGTINT

-318 SYYAYGGHSSNKYY
+318 SYYAYGGSSSNKYY

-542 TYNGSWFSCES
+542 TYNGSWFNCES

-639 VAAVD
+639 VATVD
-644 DNGLVTALSSGEAVI
+644 DNGLVTALSSGAAVI

-668 TAKCKITVEKE
+668 TAQCKITVEKE

-789 AKITPDDTTDNKT
+789 AKITPDDTTDNKA

-807 SDSNIAQIAKDGT
+807 SDSNIAQIATDGT

-837 TSSNTVIKKLTVTG
+837 TSSNTIIKKLTVTG

-864 KTTVNLKKEET
+864 KATVNLKKGET

-921 VTTKDGSKTASCK
+921 VTTKDGSKTASC
-934 VTVAKD
+934 
-940 IINLTGIQI
+940 
-949 TNAPA
+949 
-954 ELEKGAKV
+954 
-962 QLGIKYIPDNTTQ
+962 
-975 SKSVEWKSSDTS
+975 
-987 VAVVSSTGL
+987 
-996 VTAKKTGTVTI
+996 
-1007 TAVSKE
+1007 
-1013 SLKSSAVTIKVLS
+1013 
-1026 HITDVT
+1026 
-1032 VTGPSGTLYTD
+1032 
-1043 TKYKFTAKI
+1043 
-1052 TPDDT
+1052 
-1057 TDNKTVIWSVSD
+1057 
-1069 SNIAQIA
+1069 
-1076 KDGTLSFK
+1076 
-1084 KAGTVDVI
+1084 
-1092 ATVKATSSNTVIK
+1092 
-1105 KLTVTGVKRVINV
+1105 NV
-1118 SSVALDKTTVNL
+1118 
-1130 KKEETVKLNATIAP
+1130 
-1144 ADADNKEVTY
+1144 
-1154 TSSNSAVAKVDNT
+1154 AVAKET
-1167 GLVTA
+1167 
-1172 LSSGE
+1172 
-1177 AVITVTTKDGSKTAS
+1177 
-1192 CKVTVAK
+1192 
-1199 EIEPLAITV
+1199 EPLAITV

-1238 RTTNSWGLVQSFGT
+1238 RTTNTWGLVQAFGT

>member
-29 VKRDRLRRFTAAF
+29 VKRDRLRKFTAAF

-87 TIDADKEIHT
+87 TIDD
-97 VTDTGYKSDGDEEQ
+97 
-111 NGYDEN
+111 
-117 LDNITEP
+117 ITEP

-270 ASTINT
+270 AGTINT

-318 SYYAYGGHSSNKYY
+318 SYYAYGGSSSNKYY

-564 PYDRSW
+564 PYDSSW

-639 VAAVD
+639 VATVD

-659 TVITEDGKK
+659 TVTTEDGKK

-807 SDSNIAQIAKDGT
+807 SDSNIAQIATDGT

-837 TSSNTVIKKLTVTG
+837 TSSNTIIKKLTVTG
-851 VKRVINVSSVALD
+851 VKKVINVSSVALD
-864 KTTVNLKKEET
+864 KTTVNLKKGET
-875 VKLNATIAPADAD
+875 VKLNATVAPADAD

-934 VTVAKD
+934 V
-940 IINLTGIQI
+940 
-949 TNAPA
+949 
-954 ELEKGAKV
+954 
-962 QLGIKYIPDNTTQ
+962 
-975 SKSVEWKSSDTS
+975 
-987 VAVVSSTGL
+987 
-996 VTAKKTGTVTI
+996 
-1007 TAVSKE
+1007 
-1013 SLKSSAVTIKVLS
+1013 
-1026 HITDVT
+1026 
-1032 VTGPSGTLYTD
+1032 
-1043 TKYKFTAKI
+1043 
-1052 TPDDT
+1052 
-1057 TDNKTVIWSVSD
+1057 
-1069 SNIAQIA
+1069 
-1076 KDGTLSFK
+1076 
-1084 KAGTVDVI
+1084 
-1092 ATVKATSSNTVIK
+1092 
-1105 KLTVTGVKRVINV
+1105 
-1118 SSVALDKTTVNL
+1118 
-1130 KKEETVKLNATIAP
+1130 
-1144 ADADNKEVTY
+1144 
-1154 TSSNSAVAKVDNT
+1154 AVAKET
-1167 GLVTA
+1167 
-1172 LSSGE
+1172 
-1177 AVITVTTKDGSKTAS
+1177 
-1192 CKVTVAK
+1192 
-1199 EIEPLAITV
+1199 EPLAITV

-1238 RTTNSWGLVQSFGT
+1238 RTTNSWGLVQAFGT

>member
-16 CLSDSDKKKEVLM
+16 CLSDSDKKKEVHM

-49 GSIILPAISSY
+49 GSIVLPAISSY

-75 TETTDNAVQKAS
+75 TETTDNAVQKTS

-270 ASTINT
+270 AGTINT

-318 SYYAYGGHSSNKYY
+318 SYYAYGGSSSNKYY

-502 DGAYTIKLNNPVYV
+502 DGAYTIKLKNPVYV

-542 TYNGSWFSCES
+542 TYNGSWFNCES

-639 VAAVD
+639 VATVD

-689 NAPAELEKG
+689 NAPAELENG

-864 KTTVNLKKEET
+864 KTTVNLKKGET
-875 VKLNATIAPADAD
+875 VKLNAT
-888 NKEVTY
+888 V
-894 TSSNSAV
+894 
-901 AKVDNTGLVT
+901 
-911 ALSSGEAVIT
+911 
-921 VTTKDGSKTASCK
+921 
-934 VTVAKD
+934 
-940 IINLTGIQI
+940 
-949 TNAPA
+949 
-954 ELEKGAKV
+954 
-962 QLGIKYIPDNTTQ
+962 
-975 SKSVEWKSSDTS
+975 
-987 VAVVSSTGL
+987 
-996 VTAKKTGTVTI
+996 
-1007 TAVSKE
+1007 
-1013 SLKSSAVTIKVLS
+1013 
-1026 HITDVT
+1026 
-1032 VTGPSGTLYTD
+1032 
-1043 TKYKFTAKI
+1043 
-1052 TPDDT
+1052 
-1057 TDNKTVIWSVSD
+1057 
-1069 SNIAQIA
+1069 
-1076 KDGTLSFK
+1076 
-1084 KAGTVDVI
+1084 
-1092 ATVKATSSNTVIK
+1092 
-1105 KLTVTGVKRVINV
+1105 
-1118 SSVALDKTTVNL
+1118 
-1130 KKEETVKLNATIAP
+1130 AP

-1199 EIEPLAITV
+1199 ETEPLAITV

-1226 NKDYTYKFIVYN
+1226 NEDYTYKFIVYN
-1238 RTTNSWGLVQSFGT
+1238 RTTNSWGLVQAFGT

>member
-1 MQAMFTYSDECVTLT
+1 
-16 CLSDSDKKKEVLM
+16 M

-60 ANDTNVVVGTSIQSE
+60 ANDTNVVVGTSIHSE
-75 TETTDNAVQKAS
+75 TETTDNEVQKAS
-87 TIDADKEIHT
+87 TIDD
-97 VTDTGYKSDGDEEQ
+97 
-111 NGYDEN
+111 
-117 LDNITEP
+117 ITEP

-270 ASTINT
+270 AGTINT

-318 SYYAYGGHSSNKYY
+318 SYYAYGGSSSNKYY

-639 VAAVD
+639 VATVD

-668 TAKCKITVEKE
+668 TAQCKITVEKE

-807 SDSNIAQIAKDGT
+807 SDSNIAQIATDGT

-864 KTTVNLKKEET
+864 KTTVNLKKGET
-875 VKLNATIAPADAD
+875 VKLNATVAPADAD

-934 VTVAKD
+934 V
-940 IINLTGIQI
+940 
-949 TNAPA
+949 
-954 ELEKGAKV
+954 
-962 QLGIKYIPDNTTQ
+962 
-975 SKSVEWKSSDTS
+975 
-987 VAVVSSTGL
+987 
-996 VTAKKTGTVTI
+996 
-1007 TAVSKE
+1007 
-1013 SLKSSAVTIKVLS
+1013 
-1026 HITDVT
+1026 
-1032 VTGPSGTLYTD
+1032 
-1043 TKYKFTAKI
+1043 
-1052 TPDDT
+1052 
-1057 TDNKTVIWSVSD
+1057 
-1069 SNIAQIA
+1069 
-1076 KDGTLSFK
+1076 
-1084 KAGTVDVI
+1084 
-1092 ATVKATSSNTVIK
+1092 
-1105 KLTVTGVKRVINV
+1105 
-1118 SSVALDKTTVNL
+1118 
-1130 KKEETVKLNATIAP
+1130 
-1144 ADADNKEVTY
+1144 
-1154 TSSNSAVAKVDNT
+1154 AVAKET
-1167 GLVTA
+1167 
-1172 LSSGE
+1172 
-1177 AVITVTTKDGSKTAS
+1177 
-1192 CKVTVAK
+1192 
-1199 EIEPLAITV
+1199 EPLAITV

-1238 RTTNSWGLVQSFGT
+1238 RTTNSWGLVQAFGT

-1278 VVRSR
+1278 VVRSK
-1283 AMTITINTEITPKP
+1283 AMTVTINTQITPKP

-1406 GTTKFTYKFIVY
+1406 GTTRFTYKFIVY

>member
-1 MQAMFTYSDECVTLT
+1 
-16 CLSDSDKKKEVLM
+16 M

-75 TETTDNAVQKAS
+75 TETTDNEVQKVS

-270 ASTINT
+270 AGTINT

-446 TAKANESK
+446 TAKANKSK

-807 SDSNIAQIAKDGT
+807 SDSNIAQIATDGT

-864 KTTVNLKKEET
+864 KTTVNLKKGET
-875 VKLNATIAPADAD
+875 VKLNATVAPADAD

-934 VTVAKD
+934 V
-940 IINLTGIQI
+940 
-949 TNAPA
+949 
-954 ELEKGAKV
+954 
-962 QLGIKYIPDNTTQ
+962 
-975 SKSVEWKSSDTS
+975 
-987 VAVVSSTGL
+987 
-996 VTAKKTGTVTI
+996 
-1007 TAVSKE
+1007 
-1013 SLKSSAVTIKVLS
+1013 
-1026 HITDVT
+1026 
-1032 VTGPSGTLYTD
+1032 
-1043 TKYKFTAKI
+1043 
-1052 TPDDT
+1052 
-1057 TDNKTVIWSVSD
+1057 
-1069 SNIAQIA
+1069 
-1076 KDGTLSFK
+1076 
-1084 KAGTVDVI
+1084 
-1092 ATVKATSSNTVIK
+1092 
-1105 KLTVTGVKRVINV
+1105 
-1118 SSVALDKTTVNL
+1118 
-1130 KKEETVKLNATIAP
+1130 
-1144 ADADNKEVTY
+1144 
-1154 TSSNSAVAKVDNT
+1154 AVAKET
-1167 GLVTA
+1167 
-1172 LSSGE
+1172 
-1177 AVITVTTKDGSKTAS
+1177 
-1192 CKVTVAK
+1192 
-1199 EIEPLAITV
+1199 EPLAITV

-1238 RTTNSWGLVQSFGT
+1238 RTTNSWGLVQAFGT

-1278 VVRSR
+1278 VVRSK
-1283 AMTITINTEITPKP
+1283 AMTVTINTQITPKP

-1406 GTTKFTYKFIVY
+1406 GTTRFTYKFIVY

>member
-75 TETTDNAVQKAS
+75 TETTDNAVQKTS

-111 NGYDEN
+111 NGYDES

-270 ASTINT
+270 AGTINT

-318 SYYAYGGHSSNKYY
+318 SYYAYGGSSSNKYY

-542 TYNGSWFSCES
+542 TYNGGWFSCES

-564 PYDRSW
+564 PYDSSW

-615 KLNATVL
+615 KLNATLL

-639 VAAVD
+639 VATVD

-807 SDSNIAQIAKDGT
+807 SDSNIAQIATDGT

-837 TSSNTVIKKLTVTG
+837 TSSNTIIKKLTVTG
-851 VKRVINVSSVALD
+851 VKKVINVSSVALD
-864 KTTVNLKKEET
+864 KTTVNLKKGET
-875 VKLNATIAPADAD
+875 VKLNATVAPADAD

-934 VTVAKD
+934 V
-940 IINLTGIQI
+940 
-949 TNAPA
+949 
-954 ELEKGAKV
+954 
-962 QLGIKYIPDNTTQ
+962 
-975 SKSVEWKSSDTS
+975 
-987 VAVVSSTGL
+987 
-996 VTAKKTGTVTI
+996 
-1007 TAVSKE
+1007 
-1013 SLKSSAVTIKVLS
+1013 
-1026 HITDVT
+1026 
-1032 VTGPSGTLYTD
+1032 
-1043 TKYKFTAKI
+1043 
-1052 TPDDT
+1052 
-1057 TDNKTVIWSVSD
+1057 
-1069 SNIAQIA
+1069 
-1076 KDGTLSFK
+1076 
-1084 KAGTVDVI
+1084 
-1092 ATVKATSSNTVIK
+1092 
-1105 KLTVTGVKRVINV
+1105 
-1118 SSVALDKTTVNL
+1118 
-1130 KKEETVKLNATIAP
+1130 
-1144 ADADNKEVTY
+1144 
-1154 TSSNSAVAKVDNT
+1154 AVAKET
-1167 GLVTA
+1167 
-1172 LSSGE
+1172 
-1177 AVITVTTKDGSKTAS
+1177 
-1192 CKVTVAK
+1192 
-1199 EIEPLAITV
+1199 EPLAITV

-1238 RTTNSWGLVQSFGT
+1238 RTTNSWGLVQAFGT

-1418 NKTTKHWGLVQNFS
+1418 NKTTKHWGLVQSFS

>member
-16 CLSDSDKKKEVLM
+16 CLSDSDKKKEVIM

-75 TETTDNAVQKAS
+75 TETTDNEVQKVS

-111 NGYDEN
+111 NGYDES

-318 SYYAYGGHSSNKYY
+318 SYYAYGGSSSNKYY

-780 YTDTKYKFT
+780 YTDTKYKLT

-807 SDSNIAQIAKDGT
+807 SDSNIAQIATDGT

-864 KTTVNLKKEET
+864 KTTVNLKKGET
-875 VKLNATIAPADAD
+875 VKLNATVAPADAD

-911 ALSSGEAVIT
+911 AIAPGDAVIT
-921 VTTKDGSKTASCK
+921 VTTKDGSKTATCK
-934 VTVAKD
+934 
-940 IINLTGIQI
+940 INVNNPI
-949 TNAPA
+949 
-954 ELEKGAKV
+954 
-962 QLGIKYIPDNTTQ
+962 
-975 SKSVEWKSSDTS
+975 SK
-987 VAVVSSTGL
+987 
-996 VTAKKTGTVTI
+996 
-1007 TAVSKE
+1007 
-1013 SLKSSAVTIKVLS
+1013 VTIKETVGNIYIKDTYKLT
-1026 HITDVT
+1026 IDVAPADSNDEKNI
-1032 VTGPSGTLYTD
+1032 V
-1043 TKYKFTAKI
+1043 
-1052 TPDDT
+1052 
-1057 TDNKTVIWSVSD
+1057 WSTSD
-1069 SNIAQIA
+1069 SNIISINQKGIITANAIGKATITASVKASDGSIHSDSKDITVIKRAVQKVQILIDSKEMSVGDTIQA
-1076 KDGTLSFK
+1076 KAEVSPDNATYKNVIWSSSDSSVAEIDNLGNIRAK
-1084 KAGTVDVI
+1084 KAGNVEI
-1092 ATVKATSSNTVIK
+1092 KAT
-1105 KLTVTGVKRVINV
+1105 
-1118 SSVALDKTTVNL
+1118 
-1130 KKEETVKLNATIAP
+1130 
-1144 ADADNKEVTY
+1144 ADGIE
-1154 TSSNSAVAKVDNT
+1154 AK
-1167 GLVTA
+1167 
-1172 LSSGE
+1172 
-1177 AVITVTTKDGSKTAS
+1177 I
-1192 CKVTVAK
+1192 
-1199 EIEPLAITV
+1199 
-1208 TSKISGND
+1208 
-1216 YTFTANATGG
+1216 
-1226 NKDYTYKFIVYN
+1226 
-1238 RTTNSWGLVQSFGT
+1238 R
-1252 ANTCVWKKGSVGVR
+1252 
-1266 DFYVDVKDSNGT
+1266 
-1278 VVRSR
+1278 
-1283 AMTITINTEITPKP
+1283 
-1297 VITSSASEVKVGD
+1297 
-1310 KITLKVSSGD
+1310 
-1320 STCSYKVIVYNKSTN
+1320 
-1335 QWGKIQD
+1335 
-1342 FGKNTTINWTA
+1342 
-1353 GSVGDREFYVDVKDA
+1353 
-1368 KGKVTRSKAV
+1368 
-1378 QVKVASRI
+1378 
-1386 IINTNVTNTNGTY
+1386 
-1399 TFTASVP
+1399 
-1406 GTTKFTYKFIVY
+1406 
-1418 NKTTKHWGLVQNFS
+1418 
-1432 NKNVCTWKAG
+1432 
-1442 SVGDRVFYID
+1442 
-1452 VKDAEGKVTRSA
+1452 
-1464 PINVNIR
+1464 INVNKKSEPEEILNGLVADSDGNWYYYKDGKIDTSYSGLVKNQYGWWKVANGSVDFGYTGLAYDETVGWWKVVNGSIDFGYTGLAYDETVGWWKVVNGSVDFNYNGYEIYQGTQYHLTNGHVD

>member
-75 TETTDNAVQKAS
+75 TETTDNAVQKTS

-111 NGYDEN
+111 NGYDES

-270 ASTINT
+270 AGTINT

-318 SYYAYGGHSSNKYY
+318 SYYAYGGSSSNKYY

-542 TYNGSWFSCES
+542 TYNGSWFNCES

-564 PYDRSW
+564 PYDSSW

-639 VAAVD
+639 VATVD
-644 DNGLVTALSSGEAVI
+644 DN
-659 TVITEDGKK
+659 
-668 TAKCKITVEKE
+668 
-679 IIQLKTITIT
+679 
-689 NAPAELEKG
+689 
-698 AQVQLGIK
+698 
-706 YIPDNTTQSKSV
+706 
-718 EWKTSDASVA
+718 
-728 VVSSTG
+728 G

-864 KTTVNLKKEET
+864 KTTVNLKKGET

-911 ALSSGEAVIT
+911 AIAPGDAVIT
-921 VTTKDGSKTASCK
+921 VTTKDGSKTATCK
-934 VTVAKD
+934 
-940 IINLTGIQI
+940 INVNNPI
-949 TNAPA
+949 
-954 ELEKGAKV
+954 
-962 QLGIKYIPDNTTQ
+962 
-975 SKSVEWKSSDTS
+975 SK
-987 VAVVSSTGL
+987 
-996 VTAKKTGTVTI
+996 
-1007 TAVSKE
+1007 
-1013 SLKSSAVTIKVLS
+1013 VTIKE
-1026 HITDVT
+1026 T
-1032 VTGPSGTLYTD
+1032 VGNIYIKD
-1043 TKYKFTAKI
+1043 TYKL
-1052 TPDDT
+1052 T
-1057 TDNKTVIWSVSD
+1057 TDIAPADSNDEKNVVWSTSD
-1069 SNIAQIA
+1069 SNIISINQKGIITANAIGKATITASVKASDGSIHSDSKDITVIKRAVQKVQILIDSKEMSVGDTIQA
-1076 KDGTLSFK
+1076 KAEVSPDNATYKNVIWSSSDSSVAEIDNLGNIRAK
-1084 KAGTVDVI
+1084 KAGNVEI
-1092 ATVKATSSNTVIK
+1092 KAT
-1105 KLTVTGVKRVINV
+1105 
-1118 SSVALDKTTVNL
+1118 
-1130 KKEETVKLNATIAP
+1130 
-1144 ADADNKEVTY
+1144 ADGIE
-1154 TSSNSAVAKVDNT
+1154 AK
-1167 GLVTA
+1167 
-1172 LSSGE
+1172 
-1177 AVITVTTKDGSKTAS
+1177 I
-1192 CKVTVAK
+1192 
-1199 EIEPLAITV
+1199 
-1208 TSKISGND
+1208 
-1216 YTFTANATGG
+1216 
-1226 NKDYTYKFIVYN
+1226 
-1238 RTTNSWGLVQSFGT
+1238 R
-1252 ANTCVWKKGSVGVR
+1252 
-1266 DFYVDVKDSNGT
+1266 
-1278 VVRSR
+1278 
-1283 AMTITINTEITPKP
+1283 
-1297 VITSSASEVKVGD
+1297 
-1310 KITLKVSSGD
+1310 
-1320 STCSYKVIVYNKSTN
+1320 
-1335 QWGKIQD
+1335 
-1342 FGKNTTINWTA
+1342 
-1353 GSVGDREFYVDVKDA
+1353 
-1368 KGKVTRSKAV
+1368 
-1378 QVKVASRI
+1378 
-1386 IINTNVTNTNGTY
+1386 
-1399 TFTASVP
+1399 
-1406 GTTKFTYKFIVY
+1406 
-1418 NKTTKHWGLVQNFS
+1418 
-1432 NKNVCTWKAG
+1432 
-1442 SVGDRVFYID
+1442 
-1452 VKDAEGKVTRSA
+1452 
-1464 PINVNIR
+1464 INVNKKSEPEETLNGLVADSDGNWYYYKDGKIDTSYSGLVENQYGWWKVVNGSVDFGYTGLAYDETVGWWKVVNGSVDFNYNGYEIYQGTQYHLTNGHVD

>member
-29 VKRDRLRRFTAAF
+29 VKRDRLRKFTAAF

-87 TIDADKEIHT
+87 TIDD
-97 VTDTGYKSDGDEEQ
+97 
-111 NGYDEN
+111 
-117 LDNITEP
+117 ITEP

-270 ASTINT
+270 AGTINT

-318 SYYAYGGHSSNKYY
+318 SYYAYGGSSSNKYY

-502 DGAYTIKLNNPVYV
+502 DGAYTIKLKNPVYV

-542 TYNGSWFSCES
+542 TYNGSWFNCES

-639 VAAVD
+639 VATVD
-644 DNGLVTALSSGEAVI
+644 DNGFVTALSSGEAVI

-766 HITDV
+766 HITGV

-807 SDSNIAQIAKDGT
+807 SDSNIAQIATDGT

-837 TSSNTVIKKLTVTG
+837 TSSNTIIKKLTVTG

-864 KTTVNLKKEET
+864 KTTVNLKKGET
-875 VKLNATIAPADAD
+875 VKLNATVAPADAD

-894 TSSNSAV
+894 ASSNSAV

-934 VTVAKD
+934 V
-940 IINLTGIQI
+940 
-949 TNAPA
+949 
-954 ELEKGAKV
+954 
-962 QLGIKYIPDNTTQ
+962 
-975 SKSVEWKSSDTS
+975 
-987 VAVVSSTGL
+987 
-996 VTAKKTGTVTI
+996 
-1007 TAVSKE
+1007 
-1013 SLKSSAVTIKVLS
+1013 
-1026 HITDVT
+1026 
-1032 VTGPSGTLYTD
+1032 
-1043 TKYKFTAKI
+1043 
-1052 TPDDT
+1052 
-1057 TDNKTVIWSVSD
+1057 
-1069 SNIAQIA
+1069 
-1076 KDGTLSFK
+1076 
-1084 KAGTVDVI
+1084 
-1092 ATVKATSSNTVIK
+1092 
-1105 KLTVTGVKRVINV
+1105 
-1118 SSVALDKTTVNL
+1118 
-1130 KKEETVKLNATIAP
+1130 
-1144 ADADNKEVTY
+1144 
-1154 TSSNSAVAKVDNT
+1154 AVAKET
-1167 GLVTA
+1167 
-1172 LSSGE
+1172 
-1177 AVITVTTKDGSKTAS
+1177 
-1192 CKVTVAK
+1192 
-1199 EIEPLAITV
+1199 EPLAITV

-1238 RTTNSWGLVQSFGT
+1238 RTTNSWGLVQAFGT
-1252 ANTCVWKKGSVGVR
+1252 SNTCVWKKGSVGVR

>member
-270 ASTINT
+270 AGTINT

-516 EDGTTFSV
+516 EDGTIFSV

-807 SDSNIAQIAKDGT
+807 SDSNIAQIATDGT

-837 TSSNTVIKKLTVTG
+837 TSSNTIIKKLTVTG

-864 KTTVNLKKEET
+864 KTTVNLKKGET
-875 VKLNATIAPADAD
+875 VKLNATVAPADAD

-987 VAVVSSTGL
+987 VAAVSSTGL

-1076 KDGTLSFK
+1076 TDGTLSFK

-1092 ATVKATSSNTVIK
+1092 ATVKATSSNTIIK

-1130 KKEETVKLNATIAP
+1130 KKGETVKLNATVAP

-1154 TSSNSAVAKVDNT
+1154 TSSNGAVAKVDNT

-1172 LSSGE
+1172 IAPGD
-1177 AVITVTTKDGSKTAS
+1177 AVITVTTKDGSKTATCKINVNNPIS
-1192 CKVTVAK
+1192 KVTIKETVGNIYIKDTYKLTIDVAPADSNDEK
-1199 EIEPLAITV
+1199 NIV
-1208 TSKISGND
+1208 WSTSDSNIISINQKGII
-1216 YTFTANATGG
+1216 TANAIG
-1226 NKDYTYKFIVYN
+1226 K
-1238 RTTNSWGLVQSFGT
+1238 
-1252 ANTCVWKKGSVGVR
+1252 A
-1266 DFYVDVKDSNGT
+1266 
-1278 VVRSR
+1278 
-1283 AMTITINTEITPKP
+1283 TITASVKASDGSIHSDSKDIT
-1297 VITSSASEVKVGD
+1297 VIKRAVQKVQ
-1310 KITLKVSSGD
+1310 ILID
-1320 STCSYKVIVYNKSTN
+1320 SKEM
-1335 QWGKIQD
+1335 
-1342 FGKNTTINWTA
+1342 
-1353 GSVGDREFYVDVKDA
+1353 SVGDTIQA
-1368 KGKVTRSKAV
+1368 
-1378 QVKVASRI
+1378 
-1386 IINTNVTNTNGTY
+1386 
-1399 TFTASVP
+1399 
-1406 GTTKFTYKFIVY
+1406 
-1418 NKTTKHWGLVQNFS
+1418 
-1432 NKNVCTWKAG
+1432 
-1442 SVGDRVFYID
+1442 
-1452 VKDAEGKVTRSA
+1452 
-1464 PINVNIR
+1464 

>member
-75 TETTDNAVQKAS
+75 AETTDNAVQKAS

-97 VTDTGYKSDGDEEQ
+97 VTDTGYKSDGNEEQ
-111 NGYDEN
+111 NGYNES

-270 ASTINT
+270 AGTINT

-318 SYYAYGGHSSNKYY
+318 SYYAYGGSSSNKYY

-502 DGAYTIKLNNPVYV
+502 DGAYTIKLKNPVYV

-542 TYNGSWFSCES
+542 TYNGSWFNCES

-639 VAAVD
+639 VATVD
-644 DNGLVTALSSGEAVI
+644 DNGFVTALSSGEAVI

-766 HITDV
+766 HITGV

-807 SDSNIAQIAKDGT
+807 SDSNIAQIATDGT

-837 TSSNTVIKKLTVTG
+837 TSSNTIIKKLTVTG

-864 KTTVNLKKEET
+864 KTTVNLKKGET
-875 VKLNATIAPADAD
+875 VKLNATVAPADAD

-894 TSSNSAV
+894 ASSNSAV

-934 VTVAKD
+934 V
-940 IINLTGIQI
+940 
-949 TNAPA
+949 
-954 ELEKGAKV
+954 
-962 QLGIKYIPDNTTQ
+962 
-975 SKSVEWKSSDTS
+975 
-987 VAVVSSTGL
+987 
-996 VTAKKTGTVTI
+996 
-1007 TAVSKE
+1007 
-1013 SLKSSAVTIKVLS
+1013 
-1026 HITDVT
+1026 
-1032 VTGPSGTLYTD
+1032 
-1043 TKYKFTAKI
+1043 
-1052 TPDDT
+1052 
-1057 TDNKTVIWSVSD
+1057 
-1069 SNIAQIA
+1069 
-1076 KDGTLSFK
+1076 
-1084 KAGTVDVI
+1084 
-1092 ATVKATSSNTVIK
+1092 
-1105 KLTVTGVKRVINV
+1105 
-1118 SSVALDKTTVNL
+1118 
-1130 KKEETVKLNATIAP
+1130 
-1144 ADADNKEVTY
+1144 
-1154 TSSNSAVAKVDNT
+1154 AVAKET
-1167 GLVTA
+1167 
-1172 LSSGE
+1172 
-1177 AVITVTTKDGSKTAS
+1177 
-1192 CKVTVAK
+1192 
-1199 EIEPLAITV
+1199 EPLAITV

-1238 RTTNSWGLVQSFGT
+1238 RTTNSWGLVQAFGT

>member
-29 VKRDRLRRFTAAF
+29 VKRDRLRKFTAAF

-270 ASTINT
+270 AGTINT

-318 SYYAYGGHSSNKYY
+318 SYYAYGGSSSNKYY

-494 TQSGQTTF
+494 TQNGQTTF

-542 TYNGSWFSCES
+542 TYNGGWFNCES

-639 VAAVD
+639 VATVD

-789 AKITPDDTTDNKT
+789 AKITPDDTTDNRT

-864 KTTVNLKKEET
+864 KTTVNLKKGET
-875 VKLNATIAPADAD
+875 VKLNAT
-888 NKEVTY
+888 V
-894 TSSNSAV
+894 
-901 AKVDNTGLVT
+901 
-911 ALSSGEAVIT
+911 
-921 VTTKDGSKTASCK
+921 
-934 VTVAKD
+934 
-940 IINLTGIQI
+940 
-949 TNAPA
+949 
-954 ELEKGAKV
+954 
-962 QLGIKYIPDNTTQ
+962 
-975 SKSVEWKSSDTS
+975 
-987 VAVVSSTGL
+987 
-996 VTAKKTGTVTI
+996 
-1007 TAVSKE
+1007 
-1013 SLKSSAVTIKVLS
+1013 
-1026 HITDVT
+1026 
-1032 VTGPSGTLYTD
+1032 
-1043 TKYKFTAKI
+1043 
-1052 TPDDT
+1052 
-1057 TDNKTVIWSVSD
+1057 
-1069 SNIAQIA
+1069 
-1076 KDGTLSFK
+1076 
-1084 KAGTVDVI
+1084 
-1092 ATVKATSSNTVIK
+1092 
-1105 KLTVTGVKRVINV
+1105 
-1118 SSVALDKTTVNL
+1118 
-1130 KKEETVKLNATIAP
+1130 AP

-1199 EIEPLAITV
+1199 ETEPLAITV

-1238 RTTNSWGLVQSFGT
+1238 RTTNSWGLVQAFGT

-1342 FGKNTTINWTA
+1342 FAKNTTINWTA

>member
-75 TETTDNAVQKAS
+75 TETTDNAVQKTS

-97 VTDTGYKSDGDEEQ
+97 VTDTGYKSDGDEGQ
-111 NGYDEN
+111 NGYDES

-232 RSSNSVTQNG
+232 RSSNIVTQNG

-270 ASTINT
+270 AGTINT

-318 SYYAYGGHSSNKYY
+318 SYYAYGGDASNKYY

-365 FPTEPEGDGAWIVRN
+365 FPTKPEGDGAWIVRN

-395 YYDKSTKVEGY
+395 YYDKSTRVEGY

-542 TYNGSWFSCES
+542 TYNGGWFSCES

-564 PYDRSW
+564 PYDSSW
-570 VDYGKR
+570 VDYGKK
-576 ENKNFRIKAYTDN
+576 ENKNFRIKAYTDD

-610 EKETV
+610 ENETV

-639 VAAVD
+639 VATVD
-644 DNGLVTALSSGEAVI
+644 DNGLVTALSSGETVI

-807 SDSNIAQIAKDGT
+807 SDSNIAQIATDGT
-820 LSFKK
+820 LIFKK

-864 KTTVNLKKEET
+864 KATVNLKKGET

-911 ALSSGEAVIT
+911 A
-921 VTTKDGSKTASCK
+921 
-934 VTVAKD
+934 
-940 IINLTGIQI
+940 
-949 TNAPA
+949 
-954 ELEKGAKV
+954 
-962 QLGIKYIPDNTTQ
+962 
-975 SKSVEWKSSDTS
+975 
-987 VAVVSSTGL
+987 
-996 VTAKKTGTVTI
+996 
-1007 TAVSKE
+1007 
-1013 SLKSSAVTIKVLS
+1013 
-1026 HITDVT
+1026 
-1032 VTGPSGTLYTD
+1032 
-1043 TKYKFTAKI
+1043 
-1052 TPDDT
+1052 
-1057 TDNKTVIWSVSD
+1057 
-1069 SNIAQIA
+1069 IA
-1076 KDGTLSFK
+1076 
-1084 KAGTVDVI
+1084 
-1092 ATVKATSSNTVIK
+1092 
-1105 KLTVTGVKRVINV
+1105 
-1118 SSVALDKTTVNL
+1118 
-1130 KKEETVKLNATIAP
+1130 
-1144 ADADNKEVTY
+1144 
-1154 TSSNSAVAKVDNT
+1154 
-1167 GLVTA
+1167 
-1172 LSSGE
+1172 SGE

-1199 EIEPLAITV
+1199 ETEPLAITV

-1238 RTTNSWGLVQSFGT
+1238 RTTNSWGLVQAFGT

>member
-16 CLSDSDKKKEVLM
+16 CLSDSDKKKEVHM

-270 ASTINT
+270 AGTINT

-318 SYYAYGGHSSNKYY
+318 SYYAYGGSSSNKYY

-564 PYDRSW
+564 PYDSSW

-639 VAAVD
+639 VATVD

-668 TAKCKITVEKE
+668 TAQCKITVEKE

-789 AKITPDDTTDNKT
+789 AKITPDDTTDNKA

-807 SDSNIAQIAKDGT
+807 SDSNIAQIATDGT

-864 KTTVNLKKEET
+864 KATVNLKKGET

-911 ALSSGEAVIT
+911 A
-921 VTTKDGSKTASCK
+921 
-934 VTVAKD
+934 
-940 IINLTGIQI
+940 
-949 TNAPA
+949 
-954 ELEKGAKV
+954 
-962 QLGIKYIPDNTTQ
+962 
-975 SKSVEWKSSDTS
+975 
-987 VAVVSSTGL
+987 
-996 VTAKKTGTVTI
+996 
-1007 TAVSKE
+1007 
-1013 SLKSSAVTIKVLS
+1013 
-1026 HITDVT
+1026 
-1032 VTGPSGTLYTD
+1032 
-1043 TKYKFTAKI
+1043 
-1052 TPDDT
+1052 
-1057 TDNKTVIWSVSD
+1057 
-1069 SNIAQIA
+1069 IA
-1076 KDGTLSFK
+1076 
-1084 KAGTVDVI
+1084 
-1092 ATVKATSSNTVIK
+1092 
-1105 KLTVTGVKRVINV
+1105 
-1118 SSVALDKTTVNL
+1118 
-1130 KKEETVKLNATIAP
+1130 
-1144 ADADNKEVTY
+1144 
-1154 TSSNSAVAKVDNT
+1154 
-1167 GLVTA
+1167 
-1172 LSSGE
+1172 SGE

-1199 EIEPLAITV
+1199 ETEPLAITV

-1238 RTTNSWGLVQSFGT
+1238 RTTNSWGLVQAFGT

>member
-1 MQAMFTYSDECVTLT
+1 MFTYNHECSHECVTLT
-16 CLSDSDKKKEVLM
+16 CLSDSDKKKEVHM

-87 TIDADKEIHT
+87 TIDD
-97 VTDTGYKSDGDEEQ
+97 
-111 NGYDEN
+111 
-117 LDNITEP
+117 ITEP

-270 ASTINT
+270 AGTINT

-318 SYYAYGGHSSNKYY
+318 SYYAYGGSSSNKYY

-365 FPTEPEGDGAWIVRN
+365 FPTKPEGDGAWIVRN

-502 DGAYTIKLNNPVYV
+502 DGAYTIKLNNPVYL

-564 PYDRSW
+564 PYDSSW

-639 VAAVD
+639 VATVD

-659 TVITEDGKK
+659 TAITEDGKK

-758 KVTIKVLS
+758 KITIKVLS

-807 SDSNIAQIAKDGT
+807 SDSNIAQIAADGT

-837 TSSNTVIKKLTVTG
+837 TSTNTVIKKLTVTG

-864 KTTVNLKKEET
+864 KTTVNLKKGET
-875 VKLNATIAPADAD
+875 VKLNATVAPADAD

-911 ALSSGEAVIT
+911 AVSSGEAVIT
-921 VTTKDGSKTASCK
+921 VTTKDGSKTATCK
-934 VTVAKD
+934 V
-940 IINLTGIQI
+940 
-949 TNAPA
+949 
-954 ELEKGAKV
+954 
-962 QLGIKYIPDNTTQ
+962 
-975 SKSVEWKSSDTS
+975 
-987 VAVVSSTGL
+987 
-996 VTAKKTGTVTI
+996 
-1007 TAVSKE
+1007 
-1013 SLKSSAVTIKVLS
+1013 
-1026 HITDVT
+1026 
-1032 VTGPSGTLYTD
+1032 
-1043 TKYKFTAKI
+1043 
-1052 TPDDT
+1052 
-1057 TDNKTVIWSVSD
+1057 
-1069 SNIAQIA
+1069 
-1076 KDGTLSFK
+1076 
-1084 KAGTVDVI
+1084 
-1092 ATVKATSSNTVIK
+1092 
-1105 KLTVTGVKRVINV
+1105 
-1118 SSVALDKTTVNL
+1118 
-1130 KKEETVKLNATIAP
+1130 
-1144 ADADNKEVTY
+1144 
-1154 TSSNSAVAKVDNT
+1154 AVAKET
-1167 GLVTA
+1167 
-1172 LSSGE
+1172 
-1177 AVITVTTKDGSKTAS
+1177 
-1192 CKVTVAK
+1192 
-1199 EIEPLAITV
+1199 EPLAITV

-1238 RTTNSWGLVQSFGT
+1238 RTTNSWGLVQAFGT

-1418 NKTTKHWGLVQNFS
+1418 NKTTKHWGLVQSFS

>member
-16 CLSDSDKKKEVLM
+16 CLSDSDKKKEVHM

-49 GSIILPAISSY
+49 GSIVLPAISSY

-111 NGYDEN
+111 NEYDES

-218 DPLGGSAGDTTTFL
+218 DPLGGSVGDTTTFL

-318 SYYAYGGHSSNKYY
+318 SYYAYGGSSSNKYY

-542 TYNGSWFSCES
+542 TYNGSWFNCES

-639 VAAVD
+639 VATVD

-668 TAKCKITVEKE
+668 TAQCKITVEKE

-766 HITDV
+766 HITGV

-807 SDSNIAQIAKDGT
+807 SDSNIAQIATDGT

-837 TSSNTVIKKLTVTG
+837 TSSNTIIKKLTVTG

-864 KTTVNLKKEET
+864 KTTVNLKKGET
-875 VKLNATIAPADAD
+875 VKLNAT
-888 NKEVTY
+888 V
-894 TSSNSAV
+894 
-901 AKVDNTGLVT
+901 
-911 ALSSGEAVIT
+911 
-921 VTTKDGSKTASCK
+921 
-934 VTVAKD
+934 
-940 IINLTGIQI
+940 
-949 TNAPA
+949 
-954 ELEKGAKV
+954 
-962 QLGIKYIPDNTTQ
+962 
-975 SKSVEWKSSDTS
+975 
-987 VAVVSSTGL
+987 
-996 VTAKKTGTVTI
+996 
-1007 TAVSKE
+1007 
-1013 SLKSSAVTIKVLS
+1013 
-1026 HITDVT
+1026 
-1032 VTGPSGTLYTD
+1032 
-1043 TKYKFTAKI
+1043 
-1052 TPDDT
+1052 
-1057 TDNKTVIWSVSD
+1057 
-1069 SNIAQIA
+1069 
-1076 KDGTLSFK
+1076 
-1084 KAGTVDVI
+1084 
-1092 ATVKATSSNTVIK
+1092 
-1105 KLTVTGVKRVINV
+1105 
-1118 SSVALDKTTVNL
+1118 
-1130 KKEETVKLNATIAP
+1130 AP

-1199 EIEPLAITV
+1199 ETEPLAITV

-1238 RTTNSWGLVQSFGT
+1238 RTTNSWGLVQAFGT

>member
-87 TIDADKEIHT
+87 TIDD
-97 VTDTGYKSDGDEEQ
+97 
-111 NGYDEN
+111 
-117 LDNITEP
+117 ITEP

-270 ASTINT
+270 AGTINT

-318 SYYAYGGHSSNKYY
+318 SYYAYGGSSSNKYY

-564 PYDRSW
+564 PYDSSW

-639 VAAVD
+639 VATVD

-668 TAKCKITVEKE
+668 TAQCKITVEKE

-789 AKITPDDTTDNKT
+789 AKITPDDTTDNKA

-807 SDSNIAQIAKDGT
+807 SDSNIAQIATDGT

-837 TSSNTVIKKLTVTG
+837 TSSNTIIKKLTVTG

-864 KTTVNLKKEET
+864 KATVNLKKGET

-911 ALSSGEAVIT
+911 A
-921 VTTKDGSKTASCK
+921 
-934 VTVAKD
+934 
-940 IINLTGIQI
+940 
-949 TNAPA
+949 
-954 ELEKGAKV
+954 
-962 QLGIKYIPDNTTQ
+962 
-975 SKSVEWKSSDTS
+975 
-987 VAVVSSTGL
+987 
-996 VTAKKTGTVTI
+996 
-1007 TAVSKE
+1007 
-1013 SLKSSAVTIKVLS
+1013 
-1026 HITDVT
+1026 
-1032 VTGPSGTLYTD
+1032 
-1043 TKYKFTAKI
+1043 
-1052 TPDDT
+1052 
-1057 TDNKTVIWSVSD
+1057 
-1069 SNIAQIA
+1069 IA
-1076 KDGTLSFK
+1076 
-1084 KAGTVDVI
+1084 
-1092 ATVKATSSNTVIK
+1092 
-1105 KLTVTGVKRVINV
+1105 
-1118 SSVALDKTTVNL
+1118 
-1130 KKEETVKLNATIAP
+1130 
-1144 ADADNKEVTY
+1144 
-1154 TSSNSAVAKVDNT
+1154 
-1167 GLVTA
+1167 
-1172 LSSGE
+1172 SGE

-1199 EIEPLAITV
+1199 ETEPLAITV

-1238 RTTNSWGLVQSFGT
+1238 RTTNSWGLVQAFGT

>member
-16 CLSDSDKKKEVLM
+16 CLSDSDKKKEVHM

-270 ASTINT
+270 AGTINT

-318 SYYAYGGHSSNKYY
+318 SYYAYGGSSSNKYY

-542 TYNGSWFSCES
+542 TYNGSWFNCES

-639 VAAVD
+639 VATVD

-807 SDSNIAQIAKDGT
+807 SDSNIAQIATDGT
-820 LSFKK
+820 LIFKK

-864 KTTVNLKKEET
+864 KATVNLKKGET

-911 ALSSGEAVIT
+911 A
-921 VTTKDGSKTASCK
+921 
-934 VTVAKD
+934 
-940 IINLTGIQI
+940 
-949 TNAPA
+949 
-954 ELEKGAKV
+954 
-962 QLGIKYIPDNTTQ
+962 
-975 SKSVEWKSSDTS
+975 
-987 VAVVSSTGL
+987 
-996 VTAKKTGTVTI
+996 
-1007 TAVSKE
+1007 
-1013 SLKSSAVTIKVLS
+1013 
-1026 HITDVT
+1026 
-1032 VTGPSGTLYTD
+1032 
-1043 TKYKFTAKI
+1043 
-1052 TPDDT
+1052 
-1057 TDNKTVIWSVSD
+1057 
-1069 SNIAQIA
+1069 IA
-1076 KDGTLSFK
+1076 
-1084 KAGTVDVI
+1084 
-1092 ATVKATSSNTVIK
+1092 
-1105 KLTVTGVKRVINV
+1105 
-1118 SSVALDKTTVNL
+1118 
-1130 KKEETVKLNATIAP
+1130 
-1144 ADADNKEVTY
+1144 
-1154 TSSNSAVAKVDNT
+1154 
-1167 GLVTA
+1167 
-1172 LSSGE
+1172 SGE

-1199 EIEPLAITV
+1199 ETEPLAITV

-1238 RTTNSWGLVQSFGT
+1238 RTTNSWGLVQAFGT